1 MFPKNLMNRKNLIKP
16 VSRKHSKPGTLPLKS
31 MTNTTVVL
39 VASNS
44 HLEYAQAVCE
54 MIEAAAKVRG
64 TGIAKRDPEY
74 IKTKMREGKAVIALK
89 GEALAGFCYIETWQ
103 HGNYVAHSGLIV
115 NPDFRGEGLAKT
127 IKAKAFELSK
137 VKFPDAKVFGLTTS
151 LPVMKINS
159 ELGYKPVTFSEL
171 TQDETFWKGCQSCVN
186 YDILSRTERKHCL
199 CTGMLYDPAKDAQGV
214 GNDDLQSVKKWE
226 HSPKVYQRWMR
237 YKQFV
242 LTKLEDRK
250 EKRMLRKNEKLD
262 KKAQKIEAKLGKKL
276 DKIQEKKTK
285 LNPNNDEP
293 K

>member
-16 VSRKHSKPGTLPLKS
+16 VSRKYSKPGTLPLKS

-199 CTGMLYDPAKDAQGV
+199 CTGMLYDPAKDAQDGE
-214 GNDDLQSVKKWE
+214 NSDSQSVKKWE

-250 EKRMLRKNEKLD
+250 EKRMLKKNEKLD